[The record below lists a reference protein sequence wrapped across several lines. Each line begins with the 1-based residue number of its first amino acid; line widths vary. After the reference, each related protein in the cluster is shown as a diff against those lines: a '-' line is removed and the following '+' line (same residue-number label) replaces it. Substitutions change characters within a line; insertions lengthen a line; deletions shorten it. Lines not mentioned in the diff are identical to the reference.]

1 MKQAS
6 IAMEMATQYPI
17 SQESLSDFSETQKDL
32 VKRIYSDKDVVIYD
46 LPGGNICVPTI
57 VQDGIDS
64 YTHVMRGKVNLKQY
78 KST

>member
-1 MKQAS
+1 MLAS
-6 IAMEMATQYPI
+6 LCLPLV
-17 SQESLSDFSETQKDL
+17 SFLGL